1 MVTVQITL
9 PEDLASAA
17 SDFGLLDS
25 NVLSAMLREEIRQ
38 RRISGLGRAMATM
51 SDGLDA
57 MTPEEIEDELR
68 NARSARHNAVGT

>member
-25 NVLSAMLREEIRQ
+25 NVLCAMLREEIRQ

-51 SDGLDA
+51 SDDRDA
-57 MTPEEIEDELR
+57 MTPEEIEHELR
-68 NARSARHNAVGT
+68 NARPPKLDAVDT